1 MLLFLVEVPGSLSF
15 GPWADLTLL
24 CITIFDLM
32 DFLATKLL
40 LPAGAIG
47 MALFVGWVFWPEAAK
62 SLNACGQP
70 PPRCPPPV
78 WRWMCAI
85 VAPIMVLW
93 VILGYFQS
101 DFKRSS
107 A

>member
-1 MLLFLVEVPGSLSF
+1 MLLFLVEVPGFLSF

-70 PPRCPPPV
+70 PPRCPPLSGAG
-78 WRWMCAI
+78 CALSLHR
-85 VAPIMVLW
+85 LW
-93 VILGYFQS
+93 YFG
-101 DFKRSS
+101 
-107 A
+107 